1 MSRISPED
9 VVNNTHVDNF
19 KIPQRPSNRPPVRK
33 ISIHPIQDN
42 LSNTSLIRTLHFIAG
57 KATTS

>member
-9 VVNNTHVDNF
+9 VVNNTHTDNF

-42 LSNTSLIRTLHFIAG
+42 LSNTSLIRTL
-57 KATTS
+57 